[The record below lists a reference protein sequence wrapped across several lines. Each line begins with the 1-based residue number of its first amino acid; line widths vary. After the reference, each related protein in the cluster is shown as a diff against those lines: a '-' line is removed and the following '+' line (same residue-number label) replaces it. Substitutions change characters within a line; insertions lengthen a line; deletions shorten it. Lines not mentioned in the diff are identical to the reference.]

1 MGKPLKILVVDDTP
15 SNAKQ
20 LEVVARK
27 LGHETIFAEDGLVAI
42 ERYKSEH
49 PDLIFMDIMM
59 PRMDGINAVEH
70 IRALPAEKWVPIIF
84 FSALESVQDIIQGL
98 EKGGDDYLT
107 KPANLALVR
116 AKINGYARVLE
127 MQDAVRQ
134 QTIEL
139 LDWRNEAE
147 EQARLGYHVINRLA
161 DADGLKDP
169 LLQWF
174 NIAATTFSGDLM
186 CATRGPDGVLYLML
200 ADAAGHGLAAAL
212 SALPLTQ
219 VFYGMV
225 VKGFPLTSIA
235 QELNRKLK
243 AIMPA
248 DRFVAAILA
257 AVDIDHHTLEIWN
270 GGLPDA
276 LFVDAEGVIQ
286 KRWCSKHPPLGVLP
300 PGIFSA
306 LTETYHFHQAG
317 ELVVYSD
324 GLVEIDTGHG
334 NRLDMA
340 MLEAVLR
347 QTPRGRSLEGVR
359 DHVDAY
365 LRGQPGHDDISF
377 AVVAVPLEERKSL
390 PVATMQSVQ
399 QGPVSEWR
407 LELAWSAQELREID
421 IVPAVLGL
429 TNQIRALKAHQGV
442 LFLVLSELFNNALDH
457 GLLGLDSSKK
467 DTEGGFE
474 SYLAQ
479 RAERLANLKHGQ
491 IDIILH
497 LHMEDEIA
505 VLDITLADSG
515 QGFDFN
521 RYLADIGTP
530 ENVDKNQY
538 HGRGI
543 ALVRQLSMDVAY
555 SGAGNRVWARYKL

>member
-27 LGHETIFAEDGLVAI
+27 LGHETIFAEDGLIAI
-42 ERYKSEH
+42 ERYQNDH

-59 PRMDGINAVEH
+59 PRMDGINAVER
-70 IRALPAEKWVPIIF
+70 IRALPADKWVPIIF
-84 FSALESVQDIIQGL
+84 FSALDSIQDIIQGL

-107 KPANLALVR
+107 KPANLSLMR

-127 MQDAVRQ
+127 MQEAVRQ
-134 QTIEL
+134 QTNEL

-147 EQARLGYHVINRLA
+147 EQARLGYHVISRLA
-161 DADGLKDP
+161 DAEGLNDR
-169 LLQWF
+169 LLDWF
-174 NIAATTFSGDLM
+174 NIPATTFSGDLL
-186 CATRGPDGVLYLML
+186 CAARGPDGVLYLML

-248 DRFVAAILA
+248 DRFVAAVLA

-270 GGLPDA
+270 GGLPDV
-276 LFVDAEGVIQ
+276 LFVSADGDIQ
-286 KRWCSKHPPLGVLP
+286 KRWVSHHPPLGVLP
-300 PGIFSA
+300 PSLFSPA
-306 LTETYHFHQAG
+306 TEIHHFHLAG
-317 ELVVYSD
+317 ELVIYSD
-324 GLVEIDTGHG
+324 GLVEIDTGAG
-334 NRLDMA
+334 NRLDMSL
-340 MLEAVLR
+340 LEGVLK
-347 QTPRGRSLEGVR
+347 QTPRGTSLRSIR
-359 DHVDAY
+359 DHVDAF
-365 LRGQPGHDDISF
+365 LLGESGHDDISC
-377 AVVAVPLEERKSL
+377 AVVNVPLEELKAL
-390 PVATMQSVQ
+390 PIAAQQSVNL
-399 QGPVSEWR
+399 GPVSEWR
-407 LELAWSAQELREID
+407 MELAWSAQELREID
-421 IVPAVLGL
+421 IVPAVLSL

-457 GLLGLDSSKK
+457 GLLGLDSSRK
-467 DTEGGFE
+467 DAEGGFE
-474 SYLAQ
+474 DYLAQ
-479 RAERLANLKHGQ
+479 RAERLADLKHGQ
-491 IDIILH
+491 IEIILH
-497 LHMEDEIA
+497 LHMEDELA

-515 QGFDFN
+515 PGFDFN
-521 RYLADIGTP
+521 RYLAS
-530 ENVDKNQY
+530 VDAPKADENQY

-543 ALVRQLSMDVAY
+543 SLVRQLSMDVAY
-555 SGAGNRVWARYKL
+555 SGAGNRVWTRYKL